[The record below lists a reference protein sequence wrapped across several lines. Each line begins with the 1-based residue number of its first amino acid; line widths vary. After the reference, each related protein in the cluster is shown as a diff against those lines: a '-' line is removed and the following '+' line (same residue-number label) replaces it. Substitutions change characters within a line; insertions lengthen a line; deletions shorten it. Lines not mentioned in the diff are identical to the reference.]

1 MMTTAERRRLSKKL
15 SKRLHSFNGL
25 IDDPAY
31 YYVPH
36 TIEQLKTYPDELL
49 HRLNDF
55 TRDADR
61 DTLKFIITML
71 RENNDERF
79 LHDAMTYLPLL
90 PTNRFWTDGMI
101 MSLQV
106 YKKYPW
112 IPRVP
117 DEEQAQA
124 VAQFL
129 IATHAVIDET
139 MDLLGENEYENEED
153 REMYNPD
160 ETLELMN
167 PYGFGRSHWVF
178 TDERTAR
185 LIFDH
190 PELGP
195 SIINAVK
202 ERGTLRYDV
211 IQPVVTHSEAALS
224 GGVL

>member
-1 MMTTAERRRLSKKL
+1 MMTFAERRRLCKKL
-15 SKRLHSFNGL
+15 SKRLHSLNGL
-25 IDDPAY
+25 ITDPAY
-31 YYVPH
+31 YYVPR
-36 TIEQLKTYPDELL
+36 TVEQLKTYPDELL

-55 TRDADR
+55 TRNADR
-61 DTLKFIITML
+61 DTLKFITTMV
-71 RENNDERF
+71 RECNDEHF
-79 LHDAMTYLPLL
+79 LNDAITYLPLL

-106 YKKYPW
+106 YKKYPL
-112 IPRVP
+112 IPREP
-117 DEEQAQA
+117 NEEQVQA

-129 IATHAVIDET
+129 IAAHAVIDET
-139 MDLLGENEYENEED
+139 INLLGEPEYENEED
-153 REMYNPD
+153 RQMYNAD

-167 PYGFGRSHWVF
+167 PYGFGRDHWAF
-178 TDERTAR
+178 TDERMAR

-202 ERGTLRYDV
+202 ARGTLRYDV
-211 IQPVVTHSEAALS
+211 IHPVVTHSEAVLS